1 MVRSDVMSAASQYAA
16 YVEPDCVATCHGES
30 PHFTENAVCTF
41 AIVNVID
48 VVVDFCVFASVPD
61 VRMLVDIPFTQVM
74 SVQAG
79 IEDPLPSFTTRFA

>member
-16 YVEPDCVATCHGES
+16 YVEQDCVATCHGAS

-48 VVVDFCVFASVPD
+48 VVVDF
-61 VRMLVDIPFTQVM
+61 
-74 SVQAG
+74 
-79 IEDPLPSFTTRFA
+79 